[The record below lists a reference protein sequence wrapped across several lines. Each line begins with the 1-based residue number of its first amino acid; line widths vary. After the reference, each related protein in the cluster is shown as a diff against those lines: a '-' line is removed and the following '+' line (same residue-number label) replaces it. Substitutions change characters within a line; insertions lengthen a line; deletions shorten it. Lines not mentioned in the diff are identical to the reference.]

1 MYYNEKWDTS
11 IAAILI
17 RAKALIADEKNFCQS
32 GWGYHGRRCAVHA
45 IFDAF
50 FGAASVPDN
59 VCWDQVPAVNLL
71 VQLCKVPLH
80 DFNDR
85 HTHAEVLALFDR
97 GIVEAGRNSADA
109 TSTNMG
115 A

>member
-45 IFDAF
+45 IFDVA
-50 FGAASVPDN
+50 GVPEN
-59 VCWDQVPAVNLL
+59 VCWDQVPAVKLL

-85 HTHAEVLALFDR
+85 HTHSEMLSLFDR
-97 GIVEAGRNSADA
+97 GIVEAGKLAFVEL
-109 TSTNMG
+109 
-115 A
+115 